1 VKPLI
6 SGQNITNMKRNIKN
20 TIAFLSLFGMFFVFA
35 SSVEAQTYYSNTQT
49 TSTSSVALNA
59 TVNPGGR
66 STTGW
71 FEYTTDPNFY
81 SWNETEHVYVG
92 STNSDTPLMATL
104 NNLVPNTV
112 YYFRVVTNNGKK
124 VYKGNTLSFV
134 TTSQTQTYSN
144 VTNTVPVAVNTSNIR
159 YVNAPQPTTVL
170 YTTTPT
176 NQVTT
181 NTNANV
187 ATVYRSVNTTNPNY
201 VNVANPVFG
210 STFLPNTIFGWLLL
224 MLIILAIFVVV
235 RRLAQPQTYIV
246 HK

>member
-1 VKPLI
+1 MKTNTK
-6 SGQNITNMKRNIKN
+6 NIIT
-20 TIAFLSLFGMFFVFA
+20 ALSLFGMLFA
-35 SSVEAQTYYSNTQT
+35 FAPSVEAQTYYSNTQT
-49 TSTSSVALNA
+49 TSTSSVTLNA

-92 STNSDTPLMATL
+92 TTNSDTPLMATL
-104 NNLVPNTV
+104 SNLVPNTV
-112 YYFRVVTNNGKK
+112 YYFRVATNNGKK
-124 VYKGNTLSFV
+124 TSKANILSFV
-134 TTSQTQTYSN
+134 TTYQTNTVSN
-144 VTNTVPVAVNTSNIR
+144 VTNTVPVAVNTNVR

-170 YTTTPT
+170 YTTAPQ
-176 NQVTT
+176 NQVST
-181 NTNANV
+181 NNV

-201 VNVANPVFG
+201 VNVANPLFG
-210 STFLPNTIFGWLLL
+210 TTFLPNTIFGWLLL
-224 MLIILAIFVVV
+224 LLIILAIFVVV